1 MGSAIL
7 QTRLQTPTGESYY
20 LYSITDTTDPQAPMP
35 GLTEQEEDHDA
46 LKSDA
51 IKLKDSNTLMSDLSE
66 KGAPLMMFNRTI
78 DHQKSENTR
87 LMNHESKDHTSAG
100 NTEHENNNSKNNNPS
115 HSISELKEIIR

>member
-1 MGSAIL
+1 
-7 QTRLQTPTGESYY
+7 
-20 LYSITDTTDPQAPMP
+20 MP